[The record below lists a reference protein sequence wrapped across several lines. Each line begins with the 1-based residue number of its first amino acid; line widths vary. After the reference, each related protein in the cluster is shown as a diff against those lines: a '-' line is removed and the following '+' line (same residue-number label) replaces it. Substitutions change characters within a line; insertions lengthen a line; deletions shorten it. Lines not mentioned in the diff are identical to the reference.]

1 MAIELAED
9 ISCIFISEIE
19 LENRCVKFVTNI
31 NYKGVIIM
39 MGIGILSIWLSY
51 LTVLLQI
58 MVYISAIF
66 VSIKGVQALNIY
78 IDKNKDFR

>member
-1 MAIELAED
+1 
-9 ISCIFISEIE
+9 
-19 LENRCVKFVTNI
+19 
-31 NYKGVIIM
+31 M
-39 MGIGILSIWLSY
+39 MGIGMLSIWLSY

-66 VSIKGVQALNIY
+66 VSIKGIQAMNIY